1 MRAEELLGHLNAQEE
16 VNALI
21 GTENKFLWRPEFAAY
36 MVEGTPG
43 VPYGGLLACFN
54 VVESSMIMRRSEV
67 TRLLK
72 HDESVMSISF
82 PALGTNDFT
91 YPSAIPRPEDE
102 SGAGRSIFF
111 PDEGIYG
118 GHPRC
123 VVWFV

>member
-1 MRAEELLGHLNAQEE
+1 M
-16 VNALI
+16 
-21 GTENKFLWRPEFAAY
+21 FL
-36 MVEGTPG
+36 
-43 VPYGGLLACFN
+43 GLLACFN
-54 VVESSMIMRRSEV
+54 VVESSMIRRRAEI

-91 YPSAIPRPEDE
+91 YPPAIPHPEDE

-123 VVWFV
+123 AV